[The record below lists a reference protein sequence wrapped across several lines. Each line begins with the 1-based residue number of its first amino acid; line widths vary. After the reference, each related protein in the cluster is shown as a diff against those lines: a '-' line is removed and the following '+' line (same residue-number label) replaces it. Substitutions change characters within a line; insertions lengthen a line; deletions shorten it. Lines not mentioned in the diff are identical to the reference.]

1 MRQHLISMAHYNKWA
16 NTRVSEAISEISED
30 EYMKERG
37 SFFGSIHGT
46 LNHLLLVDR
55 LWRGRMI
62 GTPYPADSLD
72 QIVVADR
79 DTYIR
84 ERTAEDD
91 IIIDFVESLSAED
104 LEGKISYSSL
114 VGFSATDPRRTILA
128 HMFNHATH
136 HRGQAHDQLSQVPM
150 DPPPLDYMIYLR
162 TLD

>member
-1 MRQHLISMAHYNKWA
+1 MQHHLVSMARYNKWA
-16 NTRVSEAISEISED
+16 NTRVSEAISEIAED
-30 EYMKERG
+30 DYTKQRG

-62 GTPYPADSLD
+62 GEPYPAERLD

-79 DTYIR
+79 ETYIK
-84 ERTAEDD
+84 ERAAEDD
-91 IIIDFVESLSAED
+91 IIIDFVESLSAKEMT
-104 LEGKISYSSL
+104 EEISYSTL
-114 VGFSATDPRRTILA
+114 IGFSATDQRRTILA

-136 HRGQAHDQLSQVPM
+136 HRGQAHDQLSQVPT

>member
-1 MRQHLISMAHYNKWA
+1 MQQHLISMAHYNKWA
-16 NTRVSEAISEISED
+16 NTQVSEAIAAISED
-30 EYMKERG
+30 EYMKERE

-55 LWRGRMI
+55 LWHGRLI
-62 GTPYPADSLD
+62 DKAYPADRLD
-72 QIVVADR
+72 LIVVEDR
-79 DTYIR
+79 DTYIA
-84 ERTAEDD
+84 ERAAEDD
-91 IIIDFVESLSAED
+91 IIIDYVEGLSAAD
-104 LEGKISYSSL
+104 FEGDVSYSSL
-114 VGFSATDPRRTILA
+114 IGFSATDQRRTIIA